1 MRPTLV
7 ASVALV
13 AGLVMIPAGVAA
25 ADQGGKEDSHS
36 DVRTVAVY
44 GDSPYGTT
52 PTDTAQVQATPAFI
66 GSINADPD
74 VSLVLH
80 VGDIHSGKQY
90 CTEAYDRQVFD
101 LWKSFADPL
110 VYTPGDNEWTDCNKK
125 AEGGGL
131 YNAVTGQ
138 IDYVLDASNHPV
150 DYASGDPVAN
160 LDLVRSIFFAKP
172 GVSLGQKPIRVISQ
186 AKAYDRR
193 FPTDAKFVENVMF
206 ERDDIVYVTANIPG
220 GSNNDSD
227 VWYAALKETK
237 AQSDERND
245 RIDATKHWLDTA
257 FRFAQEEHARGV
269 VISAQADMWD
279 PEKGAAH
286 QAGYEPIVS
295 ALATDVAAFGRPV
308 LMLNGDSHV
317 YRSDNPLSPTAGCT
331 WELATPCPSDAYIHP
346 GYDVANFHRVV
357 VHGSTT
363 PLEWLKLTVD
373 PEANGTGDNAF
384 GPFSWV
390 RQTQS

>member
-1 MRPTLV
+1 M
-7 ASVALV
+7 
-13 AGLVMIPAGVAA
+13 
-25 ADQGGKEDSHS
+25 
-36 DVRTVAVY
+36 
-44 GDSPYGTT
+44 
-52 PTDTAQVQATPAFI
+52 QATPAFI